1 MRMIKKS
8 CIASLL
14 LLLFGSVAWSDQA
27 DSRYTLSFGS
37 FSPLNSDIFIAN
49 ADGSGARVLFANA
62 AQEFNAVFA
71 PDGKW
76 IVFTSTR
83 NGSADLYRANV
94 DGSGLERLVGD
105 AAYDDQAAISP
116 DGKSVA
122 FVSSRGGNAD
132 IFILDLASKSV
143 RNVTNN
149 SEGDFRPAWSPDGR
163 WLAFTSDR
171 NSKKPVGP
179 GGFAIQQSTEIY
191 VMRVDGSDLRQIT
204 RFDEFAGSPRWS
216 NDGKRLVFYHADM
229 QAAGNIVSPQRLRG
243 TTQICEVDLA
253 TGAWKALTKGD
264 GEKRSPQFIA
274 ADRIGYASDGP
285 TGGIEI
291 VDGVPGARGEFKNPT
306 WSADGKHMLFQREV
320 DQQWPPH
327 QPAHS
332 LDPRFQLIRVGV
344 FSSWSPRGDR
354 MVSNDQ
360 TAGIL
365 HNSVI
370 SMRPD
375 GAGRTTLFTDPV
387 KSALAPVWSRQGD
400 RIAFG
405 LGRFFQG
412 TNGPAQADIVTMRN
426 DGQDRQV
433 LTDGR
438 SNYGFPSFSP
448 DGKHIVYREASR
460 DHNALYIV
468 DVATRERRVLIEGPA
483 HYNFPGWSP
492 TADVIAFT
500 SNMDGNYDIYAI
512 AVDGSNLKRL
522 THSPHVE
529 GHSSWSADGKWLAFS
544 SGVAGFKDEFLLFQA
559 NPQAY
564 GEVHV
569 MRADGREDH
578 ALTDNQFEEATI
590 GWVPQK

>member
-1 MRMIKKS
+1 MNKKA
-8 CIASLL
+8 CLASLL
-14 LLLFGSVAWSDQA
+14 LLVSGSAAWCAQTEA
-27 DSRYTLSFGS
+27 PYTLSFAS

-49 ADGSGARVLFANA
+49 ADGSGARALFASP

-83 NGSADLYRANV
+83 DGSADLYRANV

-116 DGKSVA
+116 DGKFVA
-122 FVSSRGGNAD
+122 FVSSRSGNAD
-132 IFILDLASKSV
+132 IFILDLASRSV
-143 RNVTNN
+143 RNVTND
-149 SEGDFRPAWSPDGR
+149 SAGDFRPAWSPDGR
-163 WLAFTSDR
+163 WLAFSSDR
-171 NSKKPVGP
+171 KSKKPIGP
-179 GGFAIQQSTEIY
+179 GGFAIQQSTEIF
-191 VMRVDGSDLRQIT
+191 VMLAVGSELRQVT

-216 NDGKRLVFYHADM
+216 NDGKRLVFYHADLK
-229 QAAGNIVSPQRLRG
+229 AAGDIASPRLLRG
-243 TTQICEVDLA
+243 TTQICEVDVT

-285 TGGIEI
+285 DGGIER
-291 VDGVPGARGEFKNPT
+291 VDGVAGARGEFKNPT
-306 WSADGKHMLFQREV
+306 WSAEGKRMLFQREV
-320 DQQWPPH
+320 DPHWPPH
-327 QPAHS
+327 QPARS
-332 LDPRFQLIRVGV
+332 LDPRFQLVRVGV

-354 MVSNDQ
+354 MLSNDQ

-375 GAGRTTLFTDPV
+375 GTGRITLFADPV

-405 LGRFFQG
+405 LGQFFQG
-412 TNGPAQADIVTMRN
+412 IKGSAQADIVTMRS
-426 DGQDRQV
+426 DGQDLQV
-433 LTDGR
+433 LTDGK
-438 SNYGFPSFSP
+438 SNYGFPSFAP

-460 DHNALYIV
+460 EHNALYIV
-468 DVATRERRVLIEGPA
+468 DVATRERRVLIEGRA

-492 TADVIAFT
+492 AEDLIAFT
-500 SNMDGNYDIYAI
+500 SNLDGNYDIYTI
-512 AVDGSNLKRL
+512 ATDGSNLKRL
-522 THSPHVE
+522 TKSPHVE
-529 GHSSWSADGKWLAFS
+529 GHSSWSSDGKWLAFS
-544 SGVAGFKDEFLLFQA
+544 SGVAGFKDELLLFQA

-564 GEVHV
+564 GEIHV
-569 MRADGREDH
+569 MRADGSEEH

-590 GWVPQK
+590 GWVPQE